1 MPTRSKMA
9 RKPNYR
15 ADRIERERS
24 KAAKKAK
31 RAEARAEK
39 SEARTEKS
47 VDADT
52 PETPGEDSSN
62 D

>member
-1 MPTRSKMA
+1 MA

-15 ADRIERERS
+15 ADRMERERS

-39 SEARTEKS
+39 SEAKADKPA
-47 VDADT
+47 DADN
-52 PETPGEDSSN
+52 PGGDTAENTEN

>member
-1 MPTRSKMA
+1 MA

-15 ADRIERERS
+15 ADRIERERA

-39 SEARTEKS
+39 AEARAEKS
-47 VDADT
+47 GEENT
-52 PETPGEDSSN
+52 SGEDTEEDTEN
-62 D
+62 A

>member
-1 MPTRSKMA
+1 MA

-47 VDADT
+47 EDADT
-52 PETPGEDSSN
+52 SGDTPGEDSSN

>member
-1 MPTRSKMA
+1 MA

-52 PETPGEDSSN
+52 PETPGEGSSN

>member
-1 MPTRSKMA
+1 MA

-39 SEARTEKS
+39 SKAKAEKNEPVGAS
-47 VDADT
+47 DEGPHD
-52 PETPGEDSSN
+52 D
-62 D
+62 